1 MGGAMSELP
10 VLDLRISVGYLNGCE
25 YETMVL
31 HAVLAQLASAGQPGL
46 PYLHTERLAVRIRPA
61 IFLNQISARPNTV
74 VLRPTEKTALLRTA
88 DAFANIRAEGT
99 QWHCVIEIKIW
110 AVSASLAEA
119 LATEFLAPAAACR
132 IDDTVF
138 ELNWRYRASDG
149 LSSATTMEIP
159 EAGLLDEAYPS
170 LPHGVSTFLEEYLD
184 APESVLVLQG
194 PPGMGKT
201 RLERELL
208 RRMSLRKQADDAE
221 HASALYSGDQK
232 VWESDEIFVQFMTGN
247 YDCLL
252 VEDAD
257 HLIKS
262 RAEGNETLHRF
273 LNAADGVAQAQ
284 GRKIVFSTNL
294 PHVHDLDD
302 ALVRPGRCFA
312 HVSMRLLTPDEAAR
326 LVERLCGSDT
336 AHLGRALDALGG
348 NLTACSVADVYA
360 AFRRTCADARSGTA
374 AARRVRRLGTHASKY
389 FSALR

>member
-1 MGGAMSELP
+1 MSELP

-25 YETMVL
+25 YGTMVL
-31 HAVLAQLASAGQPGL
+31 HAVLAQLASEGRPGL
-46 PYLHTERLAVRIRPA
+46 PILHTERLAARIRPA
-61 IFLNQISARPNTV
+61 AYLNQISARPSTV
-74 VLRPTEKTALLRTA
+74 VLRPTETTVLLRTA

-110 AVSASLAEA
+110 AASSSVAEA
-119 LATEFLAPAAACR
+119 LAAELLAPIANCR
-132 IDDTVF
+132 VDDTVF
-138 ELNWRYRASDG
+138 ELNWRYHTGDR

-208 RRMSLRKQADDAE
+208 RRMSLRKRADDTE
-221 HASALYSGDQK
+221 HASALYSGDRRA
-232 VWESDEIFVQFMTGN
+232 WESDEIFAQFMTGD

-262 RAEGNETLHRF
+262 RAQGNEMLHRF
-273 LNAADGVAQAQ
+273 LNAADGVAQSQ

-302 ALVRPGRCFA
+302 ALVRSGRCFA
-312 HVSMRLLTPDEAAR
+312 HVSMRLLTPDQAAR
-326 LVERLCGSDT
+326 LVERLCGWDAT
-336 AHLGRALDALGG
+336 HRVRALEALGG
-348 NLTACSVADVYA
+348 TLTACSVADVYA
-360 AFRRTCADARSGTA
+360 AFRRTGTHARTGTTA
-374 AARRVRRLGTHASKY
+374 AQRVHRLGNHASKY